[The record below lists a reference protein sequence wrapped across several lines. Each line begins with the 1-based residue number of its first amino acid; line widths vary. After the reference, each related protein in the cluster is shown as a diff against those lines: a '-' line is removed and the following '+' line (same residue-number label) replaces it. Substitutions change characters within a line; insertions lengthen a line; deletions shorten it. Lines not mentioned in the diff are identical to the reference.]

1 MKSDFSLW
9 LQANT
14 NYQPRVQS
22 DIVSRVKRADGILPL
37 PESSDMYYLFQLQQ
51 NDQYKSLSTSVRS
64 QIKKAI
70 TIYFEYLNSK

>member
-14 NYQPRVQS
+14 AYQSRVQS
-22 DIVSRVKRADGILPL
+22 DIVSRVKRADAILAL
-37 PESSDMYYLFQLQQ
+37 PASSDMYYLFQLQQ
-51 NDQYKSLSTSVRS
+51 NEQYKALSSSVRS

-70 TIYFEYLNSK
+70 TIYFEYLNAK